1 MKDYV
6 FFNEWDPRVGESW
19 AWDGNS
25 ESRKRLHF
33 IKLDES
39 PYNRILP
46 TWGTEFVVVEIPEVN
61 NDSIWGKVKV
71 ASFGQKMNLFWLKG
85 HTDEELGLYEKDYIY
100 TSVKFK

>member
-1 MKDYV
+1 MKNYA
-6 FFNEWDPRVGESW
+6 FFNEWDPRIGESW
-19 AWDGNS
+19 TWDGNL

-46 TWGTEFVVVEIPEVN
+46 TWGTEFVVVENPEVN
-61 NDSIWGKVKV
+61 NSSVWGKVKV

-85 HTDEELGLYEKDYIY
+85 HTEEELGLHEKDYIY